1 MSNFT
6 SDRELAKILVRAFAT
21 TLTIA
26 DPTASLQ
33 REFTDALMKATGGC
47 PVKTM
52 LALEIVTEVAQ
63 EIRAEKLGL
72 AVQNVKPT
80 QEQGYS
86 AVEKAFGDYNLH
98 DWD

>member
-6 SDRELAKILVRAFAT
+6 SDRELAKILVRAFST

-26 DPTASLQ
+26 DPTAALH
-33 REFTDALMKATGGC
+33 REFADALSKAAGGC

-52 LALEIVTEVAQ
+52 LALEIVTEVI
-63 EIRAEKLGL
+63 EEVRAEKLGL
-72 AVQNVKPT
+72 AVPNVKPT
-80 QEQGYS
+80 LEKGYA
-86 AVEKAFGDYNLH
+86 AVEKAFGDYNLK